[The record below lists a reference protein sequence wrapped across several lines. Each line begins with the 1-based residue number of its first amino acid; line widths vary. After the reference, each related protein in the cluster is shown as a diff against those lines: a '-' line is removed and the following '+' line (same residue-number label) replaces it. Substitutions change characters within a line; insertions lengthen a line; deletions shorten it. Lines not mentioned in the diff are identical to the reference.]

1 MGVAPGSKAERKA
14 ALDAGAWMF
23 NVVTSVGIIM
33 VNKALMAT
41 HGFSFGE
48 NMLKSSTSFPRLI
61 TWYNITMIMQ
71 LAYQISS
78 TNVVCAM
85 VCLRSNNI
93 NWAAFCNHDLDD
105 ISNEMVG
112 IYSAILPTIARTSKI
127 CLLCKS
133 IDCWDE
139 C

>member
-1 MGVAPGSKAERKA
+1 MATGSKAEKKA

-48 NMLKSSTSFPRLI
+48 TMLRRSTSRVLSLI
-61 TWYNITMIMQ
+61 YNLLWLCSKCIRFLLLM
-71 LAYQISS
+71 L
-78 TNVVCAM
+78 CAM
-85 VCLRSNNI
+85 VCLYSYNV
-93 NWAAFCNHDLDD
+93 NWAAFPNHDLDD

-112 IYSAILPTIARTSKI
+112 IYSAIVLTIARTSKI
-127 CLLCKS
+127 CLLCKL
-133 IDCWDE
+133 INCWDE